1 MLLVTLSAIAV
12 QAAAPVPPPL
22 SPFAKKKAESL
33 LHDKLPCLGCHE
45 LGGDGGR
52 IGPSLTDVG
61 ARRDPAYIARMVADP
76 QGTVPGTV
84 MPRVLMPAETRALVV
99 DYLSGAGSRERGAG
113 DSVPSRLPAPGSP
126 LPLPARDRYAKSCA
140 PCHGASGNGDGPN
153 ARYLP
158 VPPARHT
165 DAAWMATRSDD
176 VLYDAIAGGGA
187 VMGKSPRMP
196 PFGAT
201 LSPAELRAL
210 VGYLRT
216 LCACQGPAWSRD
228 GP

>member
-61 ARRDPAYIARMVADP
+61 ARRDRAYIARMIADP

-99 DYLSGAGSRERGAG
+99 EYLSGVQGHEPAAASRSLPTAPTPGSRLA
-113 DSVPSRLPAPGSP
+113 APD
-126 LPLPARDRYAKSCA
+126 LYAKFCSS
-140 PCHGASGNGDGPN
+140 CHGPSGNGDGPN

-158 VPPARHT
+158 VPPARHN
-165 DAAWMATRSDD
+165 DAAWMAARADD

-216 LCACQGPAWSRD
+216 LCACQGPGWSRD